1 MTIYP
6 NSIDNGTTLPPAFG
20 EDATSIN
27 ANISATIAIENE
39 LGIVPSG
46 VYANVRARLD
56 ILESRIN
63 NPLIP
68 APNVTNPF
76 FIGNSGVTIQDGY
89 GDPTITLPLA
99 APGSLFL
106 REDGT
111 SSQGIYTFRPDGFWH
126 LLGDTSFTAAGD
138 LSGSS
143 NSQTV
148 IGIQG
153 NPISNATPTN
163 GQVLTWNSVG
173 SYWIPQSTGSAVTWA
188 SDLVGSTNTNQFIA
202 AISGNAGAGG
212 TVLLNITGLQFTVA
226 QTSPTIN
233 QVSTSSSSATDLT
246 IQAQGATGAGH
257 NGGNLVL
264 AAGTSGSA
272 TAGVVNIQAAGSTI
286 VEIDGNKL
294 WSQKGWR
301 QNVTAV
307 SASSYNTLA
316 TDNIV
321 ATDST
326 ANVIAINLPTSPNTG
341 DTYQIKDS
349 TGQAAANNVTISG
362 NGKNIDGIATFVINV
377 AYGCITVVY
386 VGSAGWN
393 II

>member
-1 MTIYP
+1 MTLYP
-6 NSIDNGTTLPPAFG
+6 NSIDTSTSLPPATG
-20 EDATSIN
+20 NPVTDANSTN
-27 ANISATIAIENE
+27 AVIGAVIAIETE
-39 LGIVPSG
+39 LGILPAG
-46 VYANVRARLD
+46 AYASVRTRLD
-56 ILESRIN
+56 ILETR
-63 NPLIP
+63 
-68 APNVTNPF
+68 
-76 FIGNSGVTIQDGY
+76 SGG
-89 GDPTITLPLA
+89 G
-99 APGSLFL
+99 G
-106 REDGT
+106 G
-111 SSQGIYTFRPDGFWH
+111 GFSA
-126 LLGDTSFTAAGD
+126 GGD

-143 NSQTV
+143 TDQVVIGIRGVPISAASPTTGQILEFNGSQWLPVTPGSGFTAGGDLSGSSTDQVV

-153 NPISNATPTN
+153 NAISNATPTN
-163 GQVLTWNSVG
+163 GQVLTWSSSG
-173 SYWIPQSTGSAVTWA
+173 SHWAPASTASPVTWA

-326 ANVIAINLPTSPNTG
+326 ANVIAINLPASPNTG

-362 NGKNIDGIATFVINV
+362 NGKNIDGIATFAINV